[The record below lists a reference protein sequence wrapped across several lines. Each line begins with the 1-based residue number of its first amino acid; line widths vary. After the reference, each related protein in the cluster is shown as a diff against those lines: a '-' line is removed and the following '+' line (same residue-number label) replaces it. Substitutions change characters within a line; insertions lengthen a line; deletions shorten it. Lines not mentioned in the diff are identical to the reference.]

1 MDNEVKYIDI
11 RKILS
16 ESNSKFLKS
25 LPRFVTNIIA
35 RIIKEDE
42 MNRIMNK
49 YKDCIGQDFLPKVID
64 ELNLKVEITG
74 IENLP
79 ENSRCFFV
87 ANHPFG
93 IVDGLILTYIITN
106 KYGTVKAIANE
117 AFMYIPQ
124 LRPLIAA
131 VNVFEGSSRE
141 YLQALEEVYN
151 GKDPISH
158 FPAGEVSRKYH
169 RKVEDCDWQKSFIS
183 KAISSKRDIVP
194 ICFMGRNSNL
204 FIFIFMFRKI
214 FRIKTNIE
222 LALLPRELF
231 NKKGKTIRVKIGKPI
246 PWQTFDKS
254 HSHFEWAQ
262 IVKKQVYSLWENS
275 IK

>member
-49 YKDCIGQDFLPKVID
+49 YKDCIGKDFLPKVID
-64 ELNLKVEITG
+64 ELNIKVEITG

-131 VNVFEGSSRE
+131 VNVFESSSRE

-151 GKDPISH
+151 GDDPISH
-158 FPAGEVSRKYH
+158 FPAGSL
-169 RKVEDCDWQKSFIS
+169 QK
-183 KAISSKRDIVP
+183 ISSK
-194 ICFMGRNSNL
+194 G
-204 FIFIFMFRKI
+204 
-214 FRIKTNIE
+214 
-222 LALLPRELF
+222 
-231 NKKGKTIRVKIGKPI
+231 
-246 PWQTFDKS
+246 
-254 HSHFEWAQ
+254 
-262 IVKKQVYSLWENS
+262 
-275 IK
+275 

>member
-1 MDNEVKYIDI
+1 MEQEVKYVDI

-16 ESNSKFLKS
+16 EGNSTFLQS

-35 RIIKEDE
+35 GIIKEDE
-42 MNRIMNK
+42 LNYIMNK
-49 YKDCIGQDFLPKVID
+49 YKDFIGKDFLPEIID
-64 ELNLKVEITG
+64 ELNLKIEITG
-74 IENLP
+74 TENLP
-79 ENSRCFFV
+79 ESGRCFFV

-93 IVDGLILTYIITN
+93 IVDGLILTYIITQ

-151 GKDPISH
+151 GNDPISH

-183 KAISSKRDIVP
+183 KAISSKRDVVP
-194 ICFMGRNSNL
+194 ICFRGRNSNL
-204 FIFIFMFRKI
+204 FIFIYMFRKL
-214 FRIKTNIE
+214 FGIKTNIE

-246 PWQTFDKS
+246 PWQTFDKT
-254 HSHFEWAQ
+254 HS
-262 IVKKQVYSLWENS
+262 
-275 IK
+275 